1 MRQKLIDLIAR
12 GSDIEFSYRGVRY
25 TILPWTEDGIVV
37 GKQGSDD
44 DAAFPDSDAL
54 FSGFLLDGKPLSD
67 IADEI
72 ELGFSS

>member
-1 MRQKLIDLIAR
+1 MRKTLIDLIAQ
-12 GSDIEFSYRGVRY
+12 GSDIEFSYHGVWY
-25 TILPWTEDGIVV
+25 TILPWTEDGIVA

-44 DAAFPDSDAL
+44 DAVFADLDAL
-54 FSGFLLDGKPLSD
+54 FSGFLIEGMPLSD